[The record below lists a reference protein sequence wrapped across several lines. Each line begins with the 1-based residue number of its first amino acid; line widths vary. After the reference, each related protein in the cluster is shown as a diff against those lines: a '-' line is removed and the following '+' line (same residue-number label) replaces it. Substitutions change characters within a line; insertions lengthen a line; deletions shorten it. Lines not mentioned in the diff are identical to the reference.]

1 MKDYK
6 INVTY
11 CYADVYEDDY
21 EKGEGDFVNQW
32 DMKDIVGVYDS
43 IEKLLKMLKYYGFS
57 TSIKDYA
64 FDSMNNAIISDLLT
78 DADGMEAYKTDIEKW
93 KNGEIMLYN
102 ARLCCGVEIVAS
114 RPMTDDDAKELGLEI
129 Y

>member
-11 CYADVYEDDY
+11 CNAEVYEDDY
-21 EKGEGDFVNQW
+21 ENGEGDYVNQW
-32 DMKDIVGVYDS
+32 NMRDVVGVYDS
-43 IEKLLKMLKYYGFS
+43 IEKLLKRLSGWGFS
-57 TSIKDYA
+57 TSIKDYG
-64 FDSMNNAIISDLLT
+64 FDSYNNVIISDLLT
-78 DADGMEAYKTDIEKW
+78 DADGMEAYKTDVEKW

-102 ARLCCGVEIVAS
+102 AHLNCGVEIVAS
-114 RPMTDDDAKELGLEI
+114 RPMTDEDAEELGLEI